1 MYAASTSYK
10 NYIATSRVRVPK
22 SKIVVGNATYT
33 GQQYLKTYPK
43 ISHSN
48 SKMIGGFP
56 AKSCEF
62 EIYNLDGSI
71 DLNGKEV
78 SVYRGLEINGS
89 VTWIPLGLFTAKDE
103 DITNNKTARSISFK
117 GTDRAVLFDC
127 AYGGSLTYPTTLGAF
142 VREICTRH
150 GITLE
155 TTTFPMSTFKLTEA
169 PNMDAS
175 VTDRELISRAAE
187 LGGCIAQISRTGGL
201 RISKPVST
209 GIQIGKAR
217 YKAVSKEPKFGV
229 INSLVFGHDGY
240 DDDITYPSTAP
251 ENLCQWR
258 IDDNP
263 FIDKTRES
271 SIKTIAAQIFG
282 MSIVPFQ
289 ITDCIDDYI
298 LDLNDSISVQDK
310 DGTYFTATVLQIETT
325 ARIKSKV
332 SAEAQTVRKT
342 DYKMAGSV
350 IQSLKKVQLQVDHQ
364 NLSIQTL
371 VQNMSGLSGEVST
384 LKQTSNSI
392 QSRVTKI
399 EGDYVTSST
408 IEQLSNEINIRFD
421 NLGSPSELSNATTT
435 INAQGVKIEDGSFT
449 AEREDFK
456 TDLSAGYLELY
467 QALNQS
473 QGTSYKYLSILDTLL
488 YSTAASASWYVT
500 FASPEPSG
508 SGSTSKGFRFGKSEN
523 PASLVKP
530 VVLNLA
536 HSWSTDYM
544 LIEADKTRVRRMIET
559 NEGGNDQFASLRHH
573 RPIGG
578 SDYIVEFGLGEPKSN
593 TPSGAIQVRDAA
605 GGIVARLDLYR
616 PKNKW
621 VTLRLQN
628 SEGKTSVIYMTETG
642 LYAQFGDNTAKQLA

>member
-10 NYIATSRVRVPK
+10 NYIASSRVRVPK

-169 PNMDAS
+169 PNIDAS

-325 ARIKSKV
+325 ARIRSKL

-350 IQSLKKVQLQVDHQ
+350 MQTLKKVQLQVDHQ

-371 VQNMSGLSGEVST
+371 VQDVSGLSGEVST
-384 LKQTSNSI
+384 LKQTASSI
-392 QSRVTKI
+392 QSKVTKI

-408 IEQLSNEINIRFD
+408 IEQLSNEINVRF
-421 NLGSPSELSNATTT
+421 NSISELNNATTT
-435 INAQGVKIEDGSFT
+435 INAQGIKVEDGSFT
-449 AEREDFK
+449 AESDAFK
-456 TDLSAGYLELY
+456 TDLSGGYLQMHY
-467 QALNQS
+467 ATNMAT
-473 QGTSYKYLSILDTLL
+473 GTNYNYLTVTDAMVDNH
-488 YSTAASASWYVT
+488 YYAT
-500 FASPEPSG
+500 FASPLPSIDG
-508 SGSTSKGFRFGKSEN
+508 INTKGFRFGESDEN
-523 PASLVKP
+523 KTGII
-530 VVLNLA
+530 
-536 HSWSTDYM
+536 HWQTDYA
-544 LIEADKTRVRRMIET
+544 LIEKARARFRQCVEVNEILAVDNNGESIGFISHAPFGATDISAEIGAT
-559 NEGGNDQFASLRHH
+559 NEAKAFMQLANNLKGTIPARINIYSSGSGGAGMSLELKS
-573 RPIGG
+573 GG
-578 SDYIVEFGLGEPKSN
+578 GYTG
-593 TPSGAIQVRDAA
+593 
-605 GGIVARLDLYR
+605 RLFVD
-616 PKNKW
+616 N
-621 VTLRLQN
+621 
-628 SEGKTSVIYMTETG
+628 TG
-642 LYAQFGDNTAKQLA
+642 LYAEFNGNGIYKKLA

>member
-10 NYIATSRVRVPK
+10 NYIAFSRVRVPK

-142 VREICTRH
+142 VKEICQRH
-150 GITLE
+150 GVALE
-155 TTTFPMSTFKLTEA
+155 TATFPMSTFKLTEA

-240 DDDITYPSTAP
+240 DDDITYPSIAP

-271 SIKTIAAQIFG
+271 SIKTVAAQIFG
-282 MSIVPFQ
+282 MSIMPFQ

-298 LDLNDSISVQDK
+298 FDLNDTISVQDK

-325 ARIKSKV
+325 ARIRSKL

-350 IQSLKKVQLQVDHQ
+350 MQTLKKVQLQVDHQ

-371 VQNMSGLSGEVST
+371 VQDVSGLSGEVST
-384 LKQTSNSI
+384 LKQTASSI
-392 QSRVTKI
+392 QSKVTKI

-408 IEQLSNEINIRFD
+408 IEQLSNEINVRF
-421 NLGSPSELSNATTT
+421 NSISELNNATTT
-435 INAQGVKIEDGSFT
+435 INAQGIKVEDGSFT
-449 AEREDFK
+449 AESDAFK
-456 TDLSAGYLELY
+456 TDLSGGYLQMY
-467 QALNQS
+467 YATNMAT
-473 QGTSYKYLSILDTLL
+473 GTNYNYLTVTDAMVDNH
-488 YSTAASASWYVT
+488 YYAT
-500 FASPEPSG
+500 FASPLPSIDG
-508 SGSTSKGFRFGKSEN
+508 INTKGFRFGESDEN
-523 PASLVKP
+523 KTGII
-530 VVLNLA
+530 
-536 HSWSTDYM
+536 HWQTDYA
-544 LIEADKTRVRRMIET
+544 LIEKARARFRQCVEVNEILADNNGESIGFISHAPFGATDISAEIGAT
-559 NEGGNDQFASLRHH
+559 NKAKAFMQLANNSKGTIPARINIYSSGSGGAGMSLELKS
-573 RPIGG
+573 GG
-578 SDYIVEFGLGEPKSN
+578 GYTG
-593 TPSGAIQVRDAA
+593 
-605 GGIVARLDLYR
+605 RLFVD
-616 PKNKW
+616 N
-621 VTLRLQN
+621 
-628 SEGKTSVIYMTETG
+628 TG
-642 LYAQFGDNTAKQLA
+642 LYAEFNGNGIYKKLA

>member
-10 NYIATSRVRVPK
+10 NYIASSRVRVPK

-169 PNMDAS
+169 PNIDAS

-240 DDDITYPSTAP
+240 DDDITYPSIAP

-271 SIKTIAAQIFG
+271 SIKTVAAQIFG

-332 SAEAQTVRKT
+332 SAEAQIVKKT

-350 IQSLKKVQLQVDHQ
+350 MQTLKKVQLQVDHQ

-371 VQNMSGLSGEVST
+371 VQDVNGLSGEVST
-384 LKQTSNSI
+384 LKQTASSI
-392 QSRVTKI
+392 QSKVTKI

-408 IEQLSNEINIRFD
+408 IEQLSNEINVRF
-421 NLGSPSELSNATTT
+421 NSISELNNATTT
-435 INAQGVKIEDGSFT
+435 INAQGIKVEDGSFT
-449 AEREDFK
+449 AESDAFK
-456 TDLSAGYLELY
+456 TDLSGGYLQMY
-467 QALNQS
+467 YATNMAT
-473 QGTSYKYLSILDTLL
+473 GTNYNYLTVTDAMVDNH
-488 YSTAASASWYVT
+488 YYAT
-500 FASPEPSG
+500 FASPLPSIDG
-508 SGSTSKGFRFGKSEN
+508 INTKGFRFGESDEN
-523 PASLVKP
+523 KTGII
-530 VVLNLA
+530 
-536 HSWSTDYM
+536 HWQTDYA
-544 LIEADKTRVRRMIET
+544 LIEKARARFRQCVEVNEILAVDNNGESIGFISHAPFGATDISAEIGAT
-559 NEGGNDQFASLRHH
+559 NEAKAFMQLANNLKGTIPARINIYSSGSGGAGMSLELKS
-573 RPIGG
+573 GG
-578 SDYIVEFGLGEPKSN
+578 GYTG
-593 TPSGAIQVRDAA
+593 
-605 GGIVARLDLYR
+605 RLFVD
-616 PKNKW
+616 N
-621 VTLRLQN
+621 
-628 SEGKTSVIYMTETG
+628 TG
-642 LYAQFGDNTAKQLA
+642 LYAEFNGNGIYKKLA

>member
-10 NYIATSRVRVPK
+10 NYIASSRVRVPK

-263 FIDKTRES
+263 FKTRES
-271 SIKTIAAQIFG
+271 SIKTVAAQIFG

-298 LDLNDSISVQDK
+298 LDLNDSISLQDK

-332 SAEAQTVRKT
+332 SAEAQIVKKT

-350 IQSLKKVQLQVDHQ
+350 MQTLKKVQLQVDHQ

-384 LKQTSNSI
+384 LKQTASSI
-392 QSRVTKI
+392 QSKVTKI

-435 INAQGVKIEDGSFT
+435 INAQGIKIEDGNFS
-449 AEREDFK
+449 AESSGFK
-456 TDLSAGYLELY
+456 ADLSPGYLQLY
-467 QALNQS
+467 QALNQA
-473 QGTSYKYLSILDTLL
+473 QETNYKYLSVLDTVL
-488 YSTAASASWYVT
+488 YSTAVSADWYAT
-500 FASPEPSG
+500 FASPEPTVSG
-508 SGSTSKGFRFGKSEN
+508 NTAKGFRFGKSAEN
-523 PASLVKP
+523 ASLTRP
-530 VVLNLA
+530 VVNDLGY
-536 HSWSTDYM
+536 SWDTNYM
-544 LIEADKTRVRRMIET
+544 LIEADKTRIRQMVET
-559 NEGGNDQFASLRHH
+559 NECLENQFAGLLHH
-573 RPIGG
+573 RKVGTVEYIAGFGIGVV
-578 SDYIVEFGLGEPKSN
+578 DN
-593 TPSGAIQVRDAA
+593 NPSAAMELLSVTGAR
-605 GGIVARLDLYR
+605 VARLDVYSTGTG
-616 PKNKW
+616 KAS
-621 VTLRLQN
+621 LRLVGQGGYTTLITVN
-628 SEGKTSVIYMTETG
+628 NGVLYVGGKKI
-642 LYAQFGDNTAKQLA
+642 AFA

>member
-10 NYIATSRVRVPK
+10 NYIASSRVRVPK

-187 LGGCIAQISRTGGL
+187 LGGCIAQISRIGGL

-332 SAEAQTVRKT
+332 SAEAQIVKKT

-350 IQSLKKVQLQVDHQ
+350 MQTLKKVQLQVDHQ

-371 VQNMSGLSGEVST
+371 VQDMNGLSGEMST
-384 LKQTSNSI
+384 LKQTASSI
-392 QSRVTKI
+392 QSKVKKI

-435 INAQGVKIEDGSFT
+435 INAQGIKVKDGSFT
-449 AEREDFK
+449 AESEGYK
-456 TDLSAGYLELY
+456 ADLSSGVLKLY
-467 QALNQS
+467 QS
-473 QGTSYKYLSILDTLL
+473 TGT
-488 YSTAASASWYVT
+488 A
-500 FASPEPSG
+500 
-508 SGSTSKGFRFGKSEN
+508 
-523 PASLVKP
+523 
-530 VVLNLA
+530 
-536 HSWSTDYM
+536 
-544 LIEADKTRVRRMIET
+544 
-559 NEGGNDQFASLRHH
+559 
-573 RPIGG
+573 
-578 SDYIVEFGLGEPKSN
+578 
-593 TPSGAIQVRDAA
+593 
-605 GGIVARLDLYR
+605 
-616 PKNKW
+616 
-621 VTLRLQN
+621 
-628 SEGKTSVIYMTETG
+628 SEGSQ
-642 LYAQFGDNTAKQLA
+642 QFFQP

>member
-10 NYIATSRVRVPK
+10 NYIASSRVRVPK

-142 VREICTRH
+142 VKEICQRH
-150 GITLE
+150 GVALE
-155 TTTFPMSTFKLTEA
+155 TATFPMSTFKLTEA

-240 DDDITYPSTAP
+240 DDDITYPSIAP

-271 SIKTIAAQIFG
+271 SIKTVAAQIFG
-282 MSIVPFQ
+282 MSIMPFQ

-298 LDLNDSISVQDK
+298 FDLNDTISVQDK

-325 ARIKSKV
+325 ARIRSKL

-350 IQSLKKVQLQVDHQ
+350 MQTLKKVQLQVDHQ

-371 VQNMSGLSGEVST
+371 VQDVSGLSGEVST
-384 LKQTSNSI
+384 LKQTASSI
-392 QSRVTKI
+392 QSKVTKI

-408 IEQLSNEINIRFD
+408 IEQLSNEINVRF
-421 NLGSPSELSNATTT
+421 NSISELNNATTT
-435 INAQGVKIEDGSFT
+435 INAQGIKVEDGSFT
-449 AEREDFK
+449 AESDAFK
-456 TDLSAGYLELY
+456 TDLSGGYLQMY
-467 QALNQS
+467 YATNMAT
-473 QGTSYKYLSILDTLL
+473 GTNYNYLTVTDAMVDNH
-488 YSTAASASWYVT
+488 YYAT
-500 FASPEPSG
+500 FASPLPSIDG
-508 SGSTSKGFRFGKSEN
+508 INTKGFRFGESDEN
-523 PASLVKP
+523 KTGIIHWQTDYALIEKARARFRQCVEVNEIMTVDSNGESIGFISHAPFG
-530 VVLNLA
+530 
-536 HSWSTDYM
+536 STD
-544 LIEADKTRVRRMIET
+544 ISAEIGAT
-559 NEGGNDQFASLRHH
+559 NEAKAFMQLANNSKGTIPARINIYSSGSGGAGMSLELKS
-573 RPIGG
+573 GG
-578 SDYIVEFGLGEPKSN
+578 GYTG
-593 TPSGAIQVRDAA
+593 
-605 GGIVARLDLYR
+605 RLFVD
-616 PKNKW
+616 N
-621 VTLRLQN
+621 
-628 SEGKTSVIYMTETG
+628 TG
-642 LYAQFGDNTAKQLA
+642 LYAEFNDNGIYKKLA

>member
-10 NYIATSRVRVPK
+10 NYIASSRVRVPK

-271 SIKTIAAQIFG
+271 SIKTVAAQIFG

-298 LDLNDSISVQDK
+298 LDLNDSISLQDK

-332 SAEAQTVRKT
+332 SAEAQIVKKT

-350 IQSLKKVQLQVDHQ
+350 MQTLKKVQLQVDHQ

-371 VQNMSGLSGEVST
+371 VQDMNGLSGEVST
-384 LKQTSNSI
+384 LKQTASSI
-392 QSRVTKI
+392 QSKVTKI

-408 IEQLSNEINIRFD
+408 IEQLSNEINVRF
-421 NLGSPSELSNATTT
+421 NSISELNNATTT
-435 INAQGVKIEDGSFT
+435 INAQGIKVEDGSFT
-449 AEREDFK
+449 AESDAFK
-456 TDLSAGYLELY
+456 TDLSGGYLQMY
-467 QALNQS
+467 YATNMAT
-473 QGTSYKYLSILDTLL
+473 GTNYNYLTVTDAMVDNH
-488 YSTAASASWYVT
+488 YYAT
-500 FASPEPSG
+500 FASPLPSIDG
-508 SGSTSKGFRFGKSEN
+508 INTKGFRFGESDEN
-523 PASLVKP
+523 KTGII
-530 VVLNLA
+530 
-536 HSWSTDYM
+536 HWQTDYA
-544 LIEADKTRVRRMIET
+544 LIEKARARFRQCVEVNEILAVDNNGESIGFISHAPFGATDISAEIGAT
-559 NEGGNDQFASLRHH
+559 NEAKAFMQLANNLKGTIPARINIYSSGSGGAGMSLELKS
-573 RPIGG
+573 GG
-578 SDYIVEFGLGEPKSN
+578 GYTG
-593 TPSGAIQVRDAA
+593 
-605 GGIVARLDLYR
+605 RLFVD
-616 PKNKW
+616 N
-621 VTLRLQN
+621 
-628 SEGKTSVIYMTETG
+628 TG
-642 LYAQFGDNTAKQLA
+642 LYAEFNGNGIYKKLA

>member
-10 NYIATSRVRVPK
+10 NYIASSRVRVPK

-271 SIKTIAAQIFG
+271 SIKTVAAQIFG

-332 SAEAQTVRKT
+332 SAEAQIVKKT

-350 IQSLKKVQLQVDHQ
+350 MQTLKKVQLQVDHQ

-371 VQNMSGLSGEVST
+371 VQDVNGLSGEVST
-384 LKQTSNSI
+384 LKQTASSI
-392 QSRVTKI
+392 QSKVTKI

-408 IEQLSNEINIRFD
+408 IEQLSNEINVRF
-421 NLGSPSELSNATTT
+421 NSISELNNATTT
-435 INAQGVKIEDGSFT
+435 INAQGIKVEDGSFT
-449 AEREDFK
+449 AESDAFK
-456 TDLSAGYLELY
+456 TDLSGGYLQMY
-467 QALNQS
+467 YATNMAT
-473 QGTSYKYLSILDTLL
+473 GTNYNYLTVTDAMVDNH
-488 YSTAASASWYVT
+488 YYAT
-500 FASPEPSG
+500 FASPLPSIDG
-508 SGSTSKGFRFGKSEN
+508 INTKGFRFGESDEN
-523 PASLVKP
+523 KTGII
-530 VVLNLA
+530 
-536 HSWSTDYM
+536 HWQTDYA
-544 LIEADKTRVRRMIET
+544 LIEKARARFRQCVEVNEIRADNNGESIGFISHAPFGATDISAEIGAT
-559 NEGGNDQFASLRHH
+559 NKAKAFMQLANNSKGTIPARINIYSSGSGGAGMSLELKS
-573 RPIGG
+573 GG
-578 SDYIVEFGLGEPKSN
+578 GYTG
-593 TPSGAIQVRDAA
+593 
-605 GGIVARLDLYR
+605 RLFID
-616 PKNKW
+616 N
-621 VTLRLQN
+621 
-628 SEGKTSVIYMTETG
+628 TG
-642 LYAQFGDNTAKQLA
+642 LYAEFNDNGIYKKLA

>member
-10 NYIATSRVRVPK
+10 NYIASSRVRVPK

-89 VTWIPLGLFTAKDE
+89 VTWIPLGLFTAEDE

-142 VREICTRH
+142 VKEICQRH
-150 GITLE
+150 GVALE
-155 TTTFPMSTFKLTEA
+155 TATFPMSTFKLTEA

-240 DDDITYPSTAP
+240 DDDITYPSIAP

-271 SIKTIAAQIFG
+271 SIKTVAAQIFG
-282 MSIVPFQ
+282 MSIMPFQ

-298 LDLNDSISVQDK
+298 FDLNDTISVQDK

-325 ARIKSKV
+325 ARIRSKL
-332 SAEAQTVRKT
+332 SAETQTVRKT

-350 IQSLKKVQLQVDHQ
+350 MQTLKKVQLQVDHQ

-371 VQNMSGLSGEVST
+371 VQDVSGLSGEVST
-384 LKQTSNSI
+384 LKQTASSI
-392 QSRVTKI
+392 QSKVTKI

-408 IEQLSNEINIRFD
+408 IEQLSNEINVRF
-421 NLGSPSELSNATTT
+421 NSISELNNATTT
-435 INAQGVKIEDGSFT
+435 INAQGIKVEDGSFT
-449 AEREDFK
+449 AESDAFK
-456 TDLSAGYLELY
+456 TDLSGGYLQMY
-467 QALNQS
+467 YATNMAT
-473 QGTSYKYLSILDTLL
+473 GTNYNYLTVTDAMVDNH
-488 YSTAASASWYVT
+488 YYAT
-500 FASPEPSG
+500 FASPLPSIDG
-508 SGSTSKGFRFGKSEN
+508 INTKGFRFGESDEN
-523 PASLVKP
+523 KTGII
-530 VVLNLA
+530 
-536 HSWSTDYM
+536 HWQTDYA
-544 LIEADKTRVRRMIET
+544 LIEKARARFRQCVEVNEILAVDNNGESIGFISHAPFGATDISAEIGAT
-559 NEGGNDQFASLRHH
+559 NEAKAFMQLANNLKGTIPARINIYSSGSGGAGMSLELKS
-573 RPIGG
+573 GG
-578 SDYIVEFGLGEPKSN
+578 GYTG
-593 TPSGAIQVRDAA
+593 
-605 GGIVARLDLYR
+605 RLFVD
-616 PKNKW
+616 N
-621 VTLRLQN
+621 
-628 SEGKTSVIYMTETG
+628 TG
-642 LYAQFGDNTAKQLA
+642 LYAEFNGNGIYKKLA

>member
-10 NYIATSRVRVPK
+10 NYIASSRVRVPK

-127 AYGGSLTYPTTLGAF
+127 AYGGSLTYPTTLGVF
-142 VREICTRH
+142 VKEICQRH
-150 GITLE
+150 GVALE
-155 TTTFPMSTFKLTEA
+155 TATFPMSTFKLTEA
-169 PNMDAS
+169 PNMNAS

-240 DDDITYPSTAP
+240 DDDITYPSIAP

-271 SIKTIAAQIFG
+271 SIKTVAAQIFG
-282 MSIVPFQ
+282 MSIMPFQ

-298 LDLNDSISVQDK
+298 FDLNDTISVQDK

-325 ARIKSKV
+325 ARIRSKL

-350 IQSLKKVQLQVDHQ
+350 MQTLKKVQLQVDHQ

-371 VQNMSGLSGEVST
+371 VQDVSGLSGEVST
-384 LKQTSNSI
+384 LKQTASSI
-392 QSRVTKI
+392 QSKVTKI

-408 IEQLSNEINIRFD
+408 IEQLSDEINVRF
-421 NLGSPSELSNATTT
+421 NSISELNNATTT
-435 INAQGVKIEDGSFT
+435 INAQGIKVEDGSFT
-449 AEREDFK
+449 AESDAFK
-456 TDLSAGYLELY
+456 TDLSGGYLQMY
-467 QALNQS
+467 YATNMAT
-473 QGTSYKYLSILDTLL
+473 GTNYNYLTVTDAMVDNH
-488 YSTAASASWYVT
+488 YYAT
-500 FASPEPSG
+500 FASPLPSIDG
-508 SGSTSKGFRFGKSEN
+508 INTKGFRFGESDEN
-523 PASLVKP
+523 KTGII
-530 VVLNLA
+530 
-536 HSWSTDYM
+536 HWQTDYA
-544 LIEADKTRVRRMIET
+544 LIEKARARFRQCVEVNEILAVDNNGESIGFISHAPFGATDISAEIGAT
-559 NEGGNDQFASLRHH
+559 NEAKAFMQLANNLKGTIPARINIYSSGSGGAGMSLELKS
-573 RPIGG
+573 GG
-578 SDYIVEFGLGEPKSN
+578 GYTG
-593 TPSGAIQVRDAA
+593 
-605 GGIVARLDLYR
+605 RLFVD
-616 PKNKW
+616 N
-621 VTLRLQN
+621 
-628 SEGKTSVIYMTETG
+628 TG
-642 LYAQFGDNTAKQLA
+642 LYAEFNGNGIYKKLA

>member
-10 NYIATSRVRVPK
+10 NYIASSRVRVPK
-22 SKIVVGNATYT
+22 SKIVVGNATYI

-142 VREICTRH
+142 VKEICQRH
-150 GITLE
+150 GVALE
-155 TTTFPMSTFKLTEA
+155 TATFPMSTFKLTEA

-240 DDDITYPSTAP
+240 DDDITYPSIAP

-271 SIKTIAAQIFG
+271 SIKTVAAQIFG

-298 LDLNDSISVQDK
+298 LDLNDSISLQDK

-332 SAEAQTVRKT
+332 SAEAQIVKKT

-350 IQSLKKVQLQVDHQ
+350 MQTLKKVQLQVDHQ
-364 NLSIQTL
+364 KLSIQTL
-371 VQNMSGLSGEVST
+371 VQDMNGLSGEVST
-384 LKQTSNSI
+384 LKQTASSI
-392 QSRVTKI
+392 QSKVTKI

-408 IEQLSNEINIRFD
+408 IEQLSNEINVRF
-421 NLGSPSELSNATTT
+421 NSISELNNATTT
-435 INAQGVKIEDGSFT
+435 INAQGIKVEDGSFT
-449 AEREDFK
+449 AESDAFK
-456 TDLSAGYLELY
+456 TDLSGGYLQMY
-467 QALNQS
+467 YATNMAT
-473 QGTSYKYLSILDTLL
+473 GTNYNYLTVTDAMVDNH
-488 YSTAASASWYVT
+488 YYAT
-500 FASPEPSG
+500 FASPLPSIDG
-508 SGSTSKGFRFGKSEN
+508 INTKGFRFGESDEN
-523 PASLVKP
+523 KTGII
-530 VVLNLA
+530 
-536 HSWSTDYM
+536 HWQTDYA
-544 LIEADKTRVRRMIET
+544 LIEKARARFRQCVEVNEILAVDNNGESIGFISHAPFGATDISAEIGAT
-559 NEGGNDQFASLRHH
+559 NEAKAFMQLANNLKGTIPARINIYSSGSGGAGMSLELKS
-573 RPIGG
+573 GG
-578 SDYIVEFGLGEPKSN
+578 GYTG
-593 TPSGAIQVRDAA
+593 
-605 GGIVARLDLYR
+605 RLFID
-616 PKNKW
+616 N
-621 VTLRLQN
+621 
-628 SEGKTSVIYMTETG
+628 TG
-642 LYAQFGDNTAKQLA
+642 LYAEFNGNGIYKKLA

>member
-10 NYIATSRVRVPK
+10 NYIASSRVRVPK

-142 VREICTRH
+142 VKEICQRH
-150 GITLE
+150 GVALE
-155 TTTFPMSTFKLTEA
+155 TATFPMSTFKLTEA

-240 DDDITYPSTAP
+240 DDDITYPSIAP

-271 SIKTIAAQIFG
+271 SIKTVAAQIFG
-282 MSIVPFQ
+282 MSIMPFQ

-298 LDLNDSISVQDK
+298 FDLNDTISVQDK

-325 ARIKSKV
+325 ARIRSKL

-350 IQSLKKVQLQVDHQ
+350 MQTLKKVQLQVDHQ

-371 VQNMSGLSGEVST
+371 VQDVSGLSGEVST
-384 LKQTSNSI
+384 LKQTASSI
-392 QSRVTKI
+392 QSKVTKI

-408 IEQLSNEINIRFD
+408 IEQLSNEINVRF
-421 NLGSPSELSNATTT
+421 NSISELNNATTT
-435 INAQGVKIEDGSFT
+435 INAQGIKVEDGSFT
-449 AEREDFK
+449 AESDAFK
-456 TDLSAGYLELY
+456 TDLSGGYLQMY
-467 QALNQS
+467 YATNMAT
-473 QGTSYKYLSILDTLL
+473 GTNYNYLTVTDAMVDNH
-488 YSTAASASWYVT
+488 YYAT
-500 FASPEPSG
+500 FASPLPSIDG
-508 SGSTSKGFRFGKSEN
+508 INTKGFRFGESDEN
-523 PASLVKP
+523 KTGIM
-530 VVLNLA
+530 
-536 HSWSTDYM
+536 HWQTDYA
-544 LIEADKTRVRRMIET
+544 LIEKARARFRQCVEVNEILADNNGESIGFISHAPFGATDISAEIGAT
-559 NEGGNDQFASLRHH
+559 NKAKAFMQLANNSKGTIPARINIYSSGSGGAGMSLELKS
-573 RPIGG
+573 GG
-578 SDYIVEFGLGEPKSN
+578 GYTG
-593 TPSGAIQVRDAA
+593 
-605 GGIVARLDLYR
+605 RLFVD
-616 PKNKW
+616 N
-621 VTLRLQN
+621 
-628 SEGKTSVIYMTETG
+628 TG
-642 LYAQFGDNTAKQLA
+642 LYAEFNGNGIYKKLA

>member
-10 NYIATSRVRVPK
+10 NYIASSRVRVPK

-89 VTWIPLGLFTAKDE
+89 MTWIPLGLFTAKDE

-187 LGGCIAQISRTGGL
+187 LGGCIAQISRIGGL

-332 SAEAQTVRKT
+332 SAEAQIVKKT

-350 IQSLKKVQLQVDHQ
+350 MQTLKKVQLQVDHQ

-371 VQNMSGLSGEVST
+371 VQDMNGLSGEMST
-384 LKQTSNSI
+384 LKQTASSI
-392 QSRVTKI
+392 QSKVTKI

-408 IEQLSNEINIRFD
+408 IEQLSNEINVRF
-421 NLGSPSELSNATTT
+421 NSISELNNATTT
-435 INAQGVKIEDGSFT
+435 INAQGIKVEDGSFT
-449 AEREDFK
+449 AESDAFK
-456 TDLSAGYLELY
+456 TDLSGGYLQMY
-467 QALNQS
+467 YATNMAT
-473 QGTSYKYLSILDTLL
+473 GTNYNYLTVTDAMVDNH
-488 YSTAASASWYVT
+488 YYAT
-500 FASPEPSG
+500 FASPLPSIDG
-508 SGSTSKGFRFGKSEN
+508 INTKGFRFGESDEN
-523 PASLVKP
+523 KTGII
-530 VVLNLA
+530 
-536 HSWSTDYM
+536 HWQTDYA
-544 LIEADKTRVRRMIET
+544 LIEKARARFRQCVEVNEILADNNGESIGFISHAPFGATDISAEIGAT
-559 NEGGNDQFASLRHH
+559 NKAKAFMQLANNSKGTIPARINIYSSGSGGAGMSLELES
-573 RPIGG
+573 GG
-578 SDYIVEFGLGEPKSN
+578 GYTG
-593 TPSGAIQVRDAA
+593 
-605 GGIVARLDLYR
+605 RLFVD
-616 PKNKW
+616 N
-621 VTLRLQN
+621 
-628 SEGKTSVIYMTETG
+628 TG
-642 LYAQFGDNTAKQLA
+642 LYAEFNGNGIYKKLA

>member
-10 NYIATSRVRVPK
+10 NYIASSRVRVPK

-103 DITNNKTARSISFK
+103 DITNNKTAQSISFK

-142 VREICTRH
+142 VKEICQRH
-150 GITLE
+150 GVALE
-155 TTTFPMSTFKLTEA
+155 TATFPMSTFKLTEA

-240 DDDITYPSTAP
+240 DDDITYPSIAP

-271 SIKTIAAQIFG
+271 SIKTVAAQIFG
-282 MSIVPFQ
+282 MSIMPFQ

-298 LDLNDSISVQDK
+298 FDLNDTISVQDK

-332 SAEAQTVRKT
+332 SAEAQIVKKT

-350 IQSLKKVQLQVDHQ
+350 MQTLKKVQLQVDHQ

-371 VQNMSGLSGEVST
+371 VQDVNGLSGEVST
-384 LKQTSNSI
+384 LKQTASSI
-392 QSRVTKI
+392 QSKVTKI

-408 IEQLSNEINIRFD
+408 IEQLSNEINVRF
-421 NLGSPSELSNATTT
+421 NSISELNNATTT
-435 INAQGVKIEDGSFT
+435 INAQGIKVEDGSFT
-449 AEREDFK
+449 AESDAFK
-456 TDLSAGYLELY
+456 TDLSGGYLQMY
-467 QALNQS
+467 YATNMAT
-473 QGTSYKYLSILDTLL
+473 GTNYNYLTVTDAMVDNH
-488 YSTAASASWYVT
+488 YYAT
-500 FASPEPSG
+500 FASPLPSIDG
-508 SGSTSKGFRFGKSEN
+508 INTKGFRFGESDEN
-523 PASLVKP
+523 KTGIIHWQTDYALIEKARARFRQCVEVNEIMTVDSNGESIGFISHAPFR
-530 VVLNLA
+530 
-536 HSWSTDYM
+536 STD
-544 LIEADKTRVRRMIET
+544 ISAEIGAT
-559 NEGGNDQFASLRHH
+559 NEAKAFMQLANNSKGTIPARINIYSSGSGGAGMSLELKS
-573 RPIGG
+573 GG
-578 SDYIVEFGLGEPKSN
+578 GYTG
-593 TPSGAIQVRDAA
+593 
-605 GGIVARLDLYR
+605 RLFVD
-616 PKNKW
+616 N
-621 VTLRLQN
+621 
-628 SEGKTSVIYMTETG
+628 TG
-642 LYAQFGDNTAKQLA
+642 LYAEFNGNGIYKKLA

>member
-10 NYIATSRVRVPK
+10 NYIASSRVRVPK

-142 VREICTRH
+142 VKEICQRH
-150 GITLE
+150 GVALE
-155 TTTFPMSTFKLTEA
+155 TATFPMSTFKLTEA
-169 PNMDAS
+169 PNMNAS

-240 DDDITYPSTAP
+240 DDDITYPSIAP

-271 SIKTIAAQIFG
+271 SIKTVAAQIFG
-282 MSIVPFQ
+282 MSIMPFQ

-298 LDLNDSISVQDK
+298 FDLNDTISVQDK

-325 ARIKSKV
+325 ARIRSKL

-350 IQSLKKVQLQVDHQ
+350 MQTLKKVQLQVDHQ

-371 VQNMSGLSGEVST
+371 VQDVSGLSGEVST
-384 LKQTSNSI
+384 LKQTASSI
-392 QSRVTKI
+392 QSKVTKI

-408 IEQLSNEINIRFD
+408 IEQLSNEINVRF
-421 NLGSPSELSNATTT
+421 NSISELNNATTT
-435 INAQGVKIEDGSFT
+435 INAQGIKVEDGSFT
-449 AEREDFK
+449 AESDAFK
-456 TDLSAGYLELY
+456 TDLSGGYLQMY
-467 QALNQS
+467 YATNMAT
-473 QGTSYKYLSILDTLL
+473 GTNYNYLTVTDAMVDNH
-488 YSTAASASWYVT
+488 YYAT
-500 FASPEPSG
+500 FASPLPSIDG
-508 SGSTSKGFRFGKSEN
+508 INTKGFRFGESDEN
-523 PASLVKP
+523 KTGII
-530 VVLNLA
+530 
-536 HSWSTDYM
+536 HWQTDYA
-544 LIEADKTRVRRMIET
+544 LIEKARARFRQCVEV
-559 NEGGNDQFASLRHH
+559 NEILAVDNNGES
-573 RPIGG
+573 IGFI
-578 SDYIVEFGLGEPKSN
+578 SHA
-593 TPSGAIQVRDAA
+593 PSGATDISAEIGATNEAKAFMQLANNLKGTIPARINIYSSGSGGA
-605 GGIVARLDLYR
+605 GMSLELKSGGGYTGRLFVD
-616 PKNKW
+616 N
-621 VTLRLQN
+621 
-628 SEGKTSVIYMTETG
+628 TG
-642 LYAQFGDNTAKQLA
+642 LYAEFNGNGIYKKLA

>member
-10 NYIATSRVRVPK
+10 NYIASSRVRVPK

-103 DITNNKTARSISFK
+103 DITNNKTARLISFK

-142 VREICTRH
+142 VKEICQRH
-150 GITLE
+150 GVALE
-155 TTTFPMSTFKLTEA
+155 TATFPMSTFKLTEA

-240 DDDITYPSTAP
+240 DDDITYPSIAP

-271 SIKTIAAQIFG
+271 SIKTVAAQIFG
-282 MSIVPFQ
+282 MSIMPFQ

-298 LDLNDSISVQDK
+298 FDLNDTISVQDK

-325 ARIKSKV
+325 ARIRSKL
-332 SAEAQTVRKT
+332 SAEAQIVRKT

-350 IQSLKKVQLQVDHQ
+350 MQTLKKVQLQVDHQ

-371 VQNMSGLSGEVST
+371 VQDVSGLSGEVST
-384 LKQTSNSI
+384 LKQTASSI
-392 QSRVTKI
+392 QSKVTKI

-408 IEQLSNEINIRFD
+408 IEQLSNEIDVRF
-421 NLGSPSELSNATTT
+421 NSISELNNATTT
-435 INAQGVKIEDGSFT
+435 INAQGIKVEDGSFT
-449 AEREDFK
+449 AESDAFK
-456 TDLSAGYLELY
+456 TDLSGGYLQMY
-467 QALNQS
+467 YATNMAT
-473 QGTSYKYLSILDTLL
+473 GTNYNYLTVTDAMVDNH
-488 YSTAASASWYVT
+488 YYAT
-500 FASPEPSG
+500 FASPLPSIDG
-508 SGSTSKGFRFGKSEN
+508 INTKGFRFGESDEN
-523 PASLVKP
+523 KTGII
-530 VVLNLA
+530 
-536 HSWSTDYM
+536 HWQTDYA
-544 LIEADKTRVRRMIET
+544 LIEKARARFRQCVEVNEILAVDNNGESIGFISHAPFGATDISAEIGAT
-559 NEGGNDQFASLRHH
+559 NEAKAFMQLANNLKGTIPARINIYSSGSGGAGMSLELKS
-573 RPIGG
+573 GG
-578 SDYIVEFGLGEPKSN
+578 GYTG
-593 TPSGAIQVRDAA
+593 
-605 GGIVARLDLYR
+605 RLFVD
-616 PKNKW
+616 N
-621 VTLRLQN
+621 
-628 SEGKTSVIYMTETG
+628 TG
-642 LYAQFGDNTAKQLA
+642 LYAEFNGNGIYKKLA

>member
-10 NYIATSRVRVPK
+10 NYIASSRVRVPK

-103 DITNNKTARSISFK
+103 DITNNKTARLISFK

-142 VREICTRH
+142 VKEICQRH
-150 GITLE
+150 GVALE
-155 TTTFPMSTFKLTEA
+155 TATFPMSTFKLTEA

-240 DDDITYPSTAP
+240 DDDITYPSIAP

-271 SIKTIAAQIFG
+271 SIKTVAAQIFG
-282 MSIVPFQ
+282 MSIMPFQ

-298 LDLNDSISVQDK
+298 FDLNDTISVQDK

-325 ARIKSKV
+325 ARIRSKL

-350 IQSLKKVQLQVDHQ
+350 MQTLKKVQLQVDHQ

-371 VQNMSGLSGEVST
+371 VQDVSGLSGEVST
-384 LKQTSNSI
+384 LKQTASSI
-392 QSRVTKI
+392 QSKVTKI

-408 IEQLSNEINIRFD
+408 IEQLSNEIDVRF
-421 NLGSPSELSNATTT
+421 NSISELNNATTT
-435 INAQGVKIEDGSFT
+435 INAQGIKVEDGSFT
-449 AEREDFK
+449 AESDAFK
-456 TDLSAGYLELY
+456 TDLSGGYLQMY
-467 QALNQS
+467 YATNMAT
-473 QGTSYKYLSILDTLL
+473 GTNYNYLTVTDAMVDNH
-488 YSTAASASWYVT
+488 YYAT
-500 FASPEPSG
+500 FASPLPSIDG
-508 SGSTSKGFRFGKSEN
+508 INTKGFRFGESDEN
-523 PASLVKP
+523 KTGII
-530 VVLNLA
+530 
-536 HSWSTDYM
+536 HWQTDYA
-544 LIEADKTRVRRMIET
+544 LIEKARARFRQCVEVNEILAVDNNGESIGFISHAPFGATDISAEIGAT
-559 NEGGNDQFASLRHH
+559 NEAKAFMQLANNLKGTIPARINIYSSGSGGAGMSLELKS
-573 RPIGG
+573 GG
-578 SDYIVEFGLGEPKSN
+578 GYTG
-593 TPSGAIQVRDAA
+593 
-605 GGIVARLDLYR
+605 RLFVD
-616 PKNKW
+616 N
-621 VTLRLQN
+621 
-628 SEGKTSVIYMTETG
+628 TG
-642 LYAQFGDNTAKQLA
+642 LYAEFNGNGIYKKLA

>member
-10 NYIATSRVRVPK
+10 NYIASSRVRVPK

-142 VREICTRH
+142 VKEICQRH
-150 GITLE
+150 GVALE
-155 TTTFPMSTFKLTEA
+155 TATFPMSTFKLTEA
-169 PNMDAS
+169 PNMNAS

-217 YKAVSKEPKFGV
+217 YKAVSKKPKFGV

-240 DDDITYPSTAP
+240 DDDITYPSIAP

-271 SIKTIAAQIFG
+271 SIKTVAAQIFG
-282 MSIVPFQ
+282 MSIMPFQ

-298 LDLNDSISVQDK
+298 FDLNDTISVQDK

-325 ARIKSKV
+325 ARIRSKL

-350 IQSLKKVQLQVDHQ
+350 MQTLKKVQLQVDHQ

-371 VQNMSGLSGEVST
+371 VQDVSGLSGEVST
-384 LKQTSNSI
+384 LKQTASSI
-392 QSRVTKI
+392 QSKVTKI

-408 IEQLSNEINIRFD
+408 IEQLSNEINVRF
-421 NLGSPSELSNATTT
+421 NSISELNNATTT
-435 INAQGVKIEDGSFT
+435 INAQGIKVEDGSFT
-449 AEREDFK
+449 AESDAFK
-456 TDLSAGYLELY
+456 TDLSGGYLQMY
-467 QALNQS
+467 YATNMAT
-473 QGTSYKYLSILDTLL
+473 GTNYNYLTVTDAMVDNH
-488 YSTAASASWYVT
+488 YYAT
-500 FASPEPSG
+500 FASPLPSIDG
-508 SGSTSKGFRFGKSEN
+508 INTKGFRFGESDEN
-523 PASLVKP
+523 KTGII
-530 VVLNLA
+530 
-536 HSWSTDYM
+536 HWQTDYA
-544 LIEADKTRVRRMIET
+544 LIEKARARFRQCVEVNEILAVDNNGESIGFISHAPFGATDISAEIGAT
-559 NEGGNDQFASLRHH
+559 NEAKAFMQLANNLKGTIPARINIYSSGSGGAGMSLELKS
-573 RPIGG
+573 GG
-578 SDYIVEFGLGEPKSN
+578 GYTG
-593 TPSGAIQVRDAA
+593 
-605 GGIVARLDLYR
+605 RLFVD
-616 PKNKW
+616 N
-621 VTLRLQN
+621 
-628 SEGKTSVIYMTETG
+628 TG
-642 LYAQFGDNTAKQLA
+642 LYAEFNGNGIYKKLA

>member
-10 NYIATSRVRVPK
+10 NYIASSRVRVPK

-142 VREICTRH
+142 VKEICQRH
-150 GITLE
+150 GVALE
-155 TTTFPMSTFKLTEA
+155 TATFPMSTFKLTEA
-169 PNMDAS
+169 PNMNAS

-240 DDDITYPSTAP
+240 DDDITYPSIAP

-271 SIKTIAAQIFG
+271 SIKTVAAQIFG
-282 MSIVPFQ
+282 MSIMPFQ

-298 LDLNDSISVQDK
+298 FDLNDTISVQDK

-325 ARIKSKV
+325 ARIRSKL

-350 IQSLKKVQLQVDHQ
+350 MQTLKKVQLQVDHQ

-371 VQNMSGLSGEVST
+371 VQDVSGLSGEVST
-384 LKQTSNSI
+384 LKQTASSI
-392 QSRVTKI
+392 QSKVTKI

-408 IEQLSNEINIRFD
+408 IEQLSNEINVRF
-421 NLGSPSELSNATTT
+421 NSISELNNATTT
-435 INAQGVKIEDGSFT
+435 INAQGIKVEDGSFT
-449 AEREDFK
+449 AESDAFK
-456 TDLSAGYLELY
+456 TDLSGGYLQMY
-467 QALNQS
+467 YATNMAT
-473 QGTSYKYLSILDTLL
+473 GTNYNYLTVTDAMVDNH
-488 YSTAASASWYVT
+488 YYAT
-500 FASPEPSG
+500 FASPLPSIDG
-508 SGSTSKGFRFGKSEN
+508 INTKGFRFGESDEN
-523 PASLVKP
+523 KTGII
-530 VVLNLA
+530 
-536 HSWSTDYM
+536 HWQTDYA
-544 LIEADKTRVRRMIET
+544 LIEKARARFRQCVEVNEILAVDNNGESIGFISHAPFGATDISAEIGAT
-559 NEGGNDQFASLRHH
+559 NEAKAFMQLANNSKGTIPARINIYSSGSGGAGMSLELKS
-573 RPIGG
+573 GG
-578 SDYIVEFGLGEPKSN
+578 GYTG
-593 TPSGAIQVRDAA
+593 
-605 GGIVARLDLYR
+605 RLFVD
-616 PKNKW
+616 N
-621 VTLRLQN
+621 
-628 SEGKTSVIYMTETG
+628 TG
-642 LYAQFGDNTAKQLA
+642 LYAEFNGNGIYKKLA